1 MAIITM
7 PRDLACA
14 RGCALELINSDTATR
29 SDPSGSIQ
37 ARSYGV
43 PVWGLLLV
51 SYELMVDSEAGAWK
65 ALGLKMRGLVNHLEA
80 FDPTRPVPLGSLRGT
95 LTLAL
100 VAPAGTA
107 LLDVTAGV
115 DQSGRSLVPGD
126 LLQVGTGLGTSQL
139 VMVTAPAVVNGSG
152 RIVVEIEP
160 PLRAEH
166 PIGTPVTWDY
176 PRVYLRRTDPRFGW
190 QAYGRLHTDAMR
202 LPLIE
207 SL

>member
-7 PRDLACA
+7 PRELRCA
-14 RGCALELINSDTATR
+14 KGCTLELINSDTATR

-43 PVWGLLLV
+43 PVWALQLV
-51 SYELMVDSEAGAWK
+51 SPEAMTDREAGLWK
-65 ALGLKMRGLVNHLEA
+65 ATGLQLRGLVNHLEA
-80 FDPTRPVPLGSLRGT
+80 FDPSRPAPLGSLRGT

-107 LLDVTAGV
+107 LLDITAGV
-115 DQSGRSLVPGD
+115 GQAGRTLEAGD
-126 LLQVGTGLGTSQL
+126 LLQVGNGLGTSQL
-139 VMVTAPAVVNGSG
+139 VVAMAPAVVDGAG
-152 RIVVEIEP
+152 RIVVAIEP

-166 PIGTPVTWDY
+166 PIGTSVTWDH
-176 PRVYLRRTDPRFGW
+176 PRVYMRRTEPRFGW
-190 QAYGRLHTDAMR
+190 QAYNRRLTLSMR